1 MTRDHAKYLRQI
13 GDKMLRGPDTE
24 PLNANVN
31 ILFLVNAVMEAAD
44 ALDEVNARLDRI
56 ERNTKAEWV
65 AGPR

>member
-1 MTRDHAKYLRQI
+1 
-13 GDKMLRGPDTE
+13 MLRGPDTE